1 MNFSNSREIQ
11 GTCCSSPVI
20 RFSLSFFCFLRTS
33 PRIFPSDRRNCN
45 NAGNI
50 GIEFAREARSL
61 GGERGKS
68 RRRRRQEGE
77 KAKHLDGL
85 GRGLIVQGWPRE
97 LLACKVIVFDA
108 VILQCRACT
117 HASQP
122 RAADTS
128 RRSVVI
134 TAPVLFLLPSPSSL
148 LSLFRRRLANRD
160 SYPPDPRHP
169 SAKSTR
175 AKNTPLSRVFE
186 TRRRFL
192 ERTRHPS
199 SSRARLKKYPP
210 LSLEEKEEEERER
223 EKRSHRGRSCTARRK
238 ESGSSRLV
246 RPNEIE
252 AKILE
257 RDRIDVAT
265 DDNRNRIFADSS
277 SAACVRSEKRRRAE
291 RRFHEYD
298 RRHGGTP
305 VFHRRISR
313 ARSVHDGVRAEIHP
327 TLGTRVPSTPG
338 PLHLA
343 PSLLFGRRNTASREN
358 GGSRPDARVDARGRY
373 V

>member
-1 MNFSNSREIQ
+1 M
-11 GTCCSSPVI
+11 
-20 RFSLSFFCFLRTS
+20 
-33 PRIFPSDRRNCN
+33 
-45 NAGNI
+45 
-50 GIEFAREARSL
+50 

-68 RRRRRQEGE
+68 RRRRRREDE
-77 KAKHLDGL
+77 KAKHLGGL
-85 GRGLIVQGWPRE
+85 GRGLIVQGWSRE

-199 SSRARLKKYPP
+199 SSRARLEKYPP

-223 EKRSHRGRSCTARRK
+223 ERSAAIAGEAAPPEGRKAVRVGSLDPFAIVRMKSRRK
-238 ESGSSRLV
+238 SSS
-246 RPNEIE
+246 EIE
-252 AKILE
+252 SMSQRTIIAIEFL
-257 RDRIDVAT
+257 RIPL
-265 DDNRNRIFADSS
+265 SPPP
-277 SAACVRSEKRRRAE
+277 
-291 RRFHEYD
+291 
-298 RRHGGTP
+298 P
-305 VFHRRISR
+305 V
-313 ARSVHDGVRAEIHP
+313 
-327 TLGTRVPSTPG
+327 
-338 PLHLA
+338 
-343 PSLLFGRRNTASREN
+343 
-358 GGSRPDARVDARGRY
+358 
-373 V
+373 

>member
-1 MNFSNSREIQ
+1 MHTRVPAEGNGHVATKRRDNRSRAFP
-11 GTCCSSPVI
+11 S
-20 RFSLSFFCFLRTS
+20 SLSQLAPFPFSTS
-33 PRIFPSDRRNCN
+33 PR
-45 NAGNI
+45 
-50 GIEFAREARSL
+50 
-61 GGERGKS
+61 
-68 RRRRRQEGE
+68 
-77 KAKHLDGL
+77 
-85 GRGLIVQGWPRE
+85 
-97 LLACKVIVFDA
+97 
-108 VILQCRACT
+108 
-117 HASQP
+117 QP
-122 RAADTS
+122 RQLSAGSSPPICQVDPGEEH
-128 RRSVVI
+128 
-134 TAPVLFLLPSPSSL
+134 PVEPR
-148 LSLFRRRLANRD
+148 FRNA
-160 SYPPDPRHP
+160 STFPR
-169 SAKSTR
+169 
-175 AKNTPLSRVFE
+175 KNETPLFFS
-186 TRRRFL
+186 
-192 ERTRHPS
+192 S
-199 SSRARLKKYPP
+199 SSRKVSPS
-210 LSLEEKEEEERER
+210 LSRGKRRGRERER

-238 ESGSSRLV
+238 ESGSSRLA

>member
-1 MNFSNSREIQ
+1 M
-11 GTCCSSPVI
+11 
-20 RFSLSFFCFLRTS
+20 
-33 PRIFPSDRRNCN
+33 
-45 NAGNI
+45 
-50 GIEFAREARSL
+50 

-68 RRRRRQEGE
+68 RRRRRREGE

-85 GRGLIVQGWPRE
+85 GRGLIVQGWSRE

-169 SAKSTR
+169 SAKS
-175 AKNTPLSRVFE
+175 KNTPLSRVFE

-199 SSRARLKKYPP
+199 SSRARLEKYPP

-238 ESGSSRLV
+238 ESGSSRLARSLRD

>member
-1 MNFSNSREIQ
+1 M
-11 GTCCSSPVI
+11 
-20 RFSLSFFCFLRTS
+20 
-33 PRIFPSDRRNCN
+33 
-45 NAGNI
+45 
-50 GIEFAREARSL
+50 

-68 RRRRRQEGE
+68 RRRRRREGE
-77 KAKHLDGL
+77 KAKHLGGL
-85 GRGLIVQGWPRE
+85 GRGLIVQGWSRE

-122 RAADTS
+122 RATDMS

-148 LSLFRRRLANRD
+148 LFRRRLANRD

-199 SSRARLKKYPP
+199 SSRARLEKYREIPLP
-210 LSLEEKEEEERER
+210 LSLSRTKKKRKRER